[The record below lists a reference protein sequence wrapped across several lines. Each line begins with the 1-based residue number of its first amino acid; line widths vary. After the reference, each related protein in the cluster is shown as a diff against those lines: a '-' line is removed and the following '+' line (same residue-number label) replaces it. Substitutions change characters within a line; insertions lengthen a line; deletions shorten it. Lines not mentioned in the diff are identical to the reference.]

1 MKKKKPKQKQKR
13 RKKITKNWEK
23 MRKKNKRAPWKQK
36 QQKKA
41 QRESLALKDNLM
53 RPKVLDQ
60 AQTNLLNRQ
69 SSKIQQNLLLKSR
82 ASKCSKND

>member
-1 MKKKKPKQKQKR
+1 
-13 RKKITKNWEK
+13 

-41 QRESLALKDNLM
+41 QRENLALKDNLM
-53 RPKVLDQ
+53 RPKDLDQ

>member
-1 MKKKKPKQKQKR
+1 
-13 RKKITKNWEK
+13 

-36 QQKKA
+36 QQKA

-82 ASKCSKND
+82 ASKCSNND